1 MKDVMLRARI
11 VVGTSKCEIS
21 RRRVAD
27 YVKKNCIKKRA
38 ARAADGNL
46 PHSTNHIIILI
57 CGIVV
62 AVVIFR

>member
-1 MKDVMLRARI
+1 MKDLMLRARI
-11 VVGTSKCEIS
+11 VVGTSKYEIS

-46 PHSTNHIIILI
+46 RHSTNHIIILI

-62 AVVIFR
+62 AVFIS